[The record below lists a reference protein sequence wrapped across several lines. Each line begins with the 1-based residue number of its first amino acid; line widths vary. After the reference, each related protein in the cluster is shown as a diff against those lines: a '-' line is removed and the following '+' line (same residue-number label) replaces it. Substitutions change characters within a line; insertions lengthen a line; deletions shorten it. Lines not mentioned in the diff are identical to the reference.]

1 MMKHQFLSTFLLAL
15 LLSFLL
21 PLGAPAIL
29 RAQQNQVTQDVLLL
43 IDNSGSMWDPRYGAH
58 DSKNW
63 RFRAAEV
70 VFNFMRLRNEPGVIY
85 RIGVISY
92 AERAVSLW
100 DVREVNQSQG
110 LVQVLDNNERGNL
123 TGNYTDHA
131 KALQLAAD
139 QLERLEQGAQRRSP
153 VIILLTDGNLRTS
166 GRSQEEFEADLQR
179 QMERLQAQEA
189 VVHVILFGQEASTT
203 QEEWERL
210 GAYPTEPVWE
220 SKELPRIYHELISRV
235 TGSVAV
241 TLKKTTQEELQLQ
254 AERAEKERTPVE
266 LAANLDSNEIELIDE
281 VIVTVVSLDTDVRV
295 TFCHWEEKDNTCG
308 EMLVPMPERVEVI
321 SGKYVTTWRVKGADL
336 LSGEWRVKILGE
348 GKVAPTLLISY
359 VPLRFLLTRPDS
371 QFLVVPG
378 DPIPV
383 EAVCFQGD
391 FPRTVPE
398 AVEVYAYLCSPPF
411 CTQDRFW
418 SQPVL
423 LVCEEAT
430 CTGSLTS
437 EKTGPVQVAL
447 GARLRLSRGGDKQF
461 LSPTFS
467 PSASG
472 VFIRLPEIQEVLLTP
487 SGHAEPGEPI
497 SVTVRIASGSDVQ
510 DIKIWL
516 RVVEGQREI
525 LRRDLI
531 PFSPWEWGLSEPF
544 VLPEEG
550 DYRIIVEGSGLAGKE
565 GIPFGVGTSHPLT
578 KEMGYEIR
586 MGGIGVEVRT
596 FTEKVEQGGKVK
608 AEVRVTP
615 EPGINVQEVC
625 LYWEN
630 GAFSPFCLHDDGL
643 GPDRLAGDG
652 IWSGED
658 RAPSQKGT
666 YQLAL
671 IVAGNNRFG
680 VEVRTSPEKL
690 DLQVVPPWY
699 SIERIWPYGLAFL
712 IFLIIGI
719 IYLIARPVPPLV
731 GTLSVYLPG
740 GRVERHDLG
749 QFIRPITIGFEQGTI
764 LLPAP
769 SGSSPGLK
777 VRLEGKWKRT
787 PFGREPGVWLRPL
800 KGSRVTIAGSPV
812 DRRGLPLSDGLRVDI
827 EGIILEYRR

>member
-1 MMKHQFLSTFLLAL
+1 MKHQFLSTFLLAL
-15 LLSFLL
+15 LLSLL
-21 PLGAPAIL
+21 LLLGAPAIL
-29 RAQQNQVTQDVLLL
+29 CAQQNQVTQDVLLL

-58 DSKNW
+58 DIENW

-70 VFNFMRLRNEPGVIY
+70 VFNFMRLRSEPGVIY

-100 DVREVNQSQG
+100 DIREVNQSQG
-110 LVQVLDNNERGNL
+110 LVQILEDNERGNL
-123 TGNYTDHA
+123 TGSYTDHA

-139 QLERLEQGAQRRSP
+139 QLERLEQGARRRSP

-166 GRSQEEFEADLQR
+166 GRPQEEFEKDLKG
-179 QMERLQAQEA
+179 QMERLRAQGA
-189 VVHVILFGQEASTT
+189 AVHVLLFGREASAT
-203 QEEWERL
+203 QEEWDRL
-210 GAYPTEPVWE
+210 GVYLTEPVWE
-220 SKELPRIYHELISRV
+220 SKELPRMYHELISRV

-241 TLKKTTQEELQLQ
+241 ALEETTQAKLQLQ
-254 AERAEKERTPVE
+254 AEQAEQDRIPVE
-266 LAANLDSNEIELIDE
+266 LAVNLDENERELIDE
-281 VIVTVVSLDTDVRV
+281 VIVTVVSLDPTVRV
-295 TFCHWEEKDNTCG
+295 TFCHWKDNTCG
-308 EMLVPMPERVEVI
+308 EMLVPQPGEVKVI
-321 SGKYVTTWRVKGADL
+321 PGQYVTTWKVKGSDL

-371 QFLVVPG
+371 QFLAVP
-378 DPIPV
+378 DEPIPV
-383 EAVCFQGD
+383 EATYLQGD
-391 FPRTVPE
+391 FPRRVPE
-398 AVEVYAYLCSPPF
+398 NVEVYAYLCSPPS
-411 CTQDRFW
+411 CTPDRFL
-418 SQPVL
+418 SKPVL
-423 LVCEEAT
+423 LVCEESA
-430 CTGSLTS
+430 CTGSLTPP
-437 EKTGPVQVAL
+437 KTGPVQVAI
-447 GARLRLSRGGDKQF
+447 GARLRLSGGGDKPF

-472 VFIRLPEIQEVLLTP
+472 VVLRLPEIQEVLLTP

-497 SVTVRIASGSDVQ
+497 SVTVRIVPGSDIQ
-510 DIKIWL
+510 DIKIWM
-516 RVVEGQREI
+516 RVVGGQREI
-525 LRRDLI
+525 LRRDLM
-531 PFSPWEWGLSEPF
+531 PFSPREWGLSEPF

-550 DYRIIVEGSGLAGKE
+550 NYQIIVEGSGLAGKE

-586 MGGIGVEVRT
+586 MGGIGVQVRT
-596 FTEKVEQGGKVK
+596 FTEKVERGGKVK

-699 SIERIWPYGLAFL
+699 SLERIWPYGLAFL

-764 LLPAP
+764 PLPAP

-777 VRLEGKWKRT
+777 VRLEGRWERT

-827 EGIILEYRR
+827 EGVILEYRR